1 MPLLEVK
8 GLVKTY
14 GRKTVVNDVSF
25 AVEPGK
31 VIGLLGPNGAGKTTS
46 FRMTIGMISP
56 NGGAVF
62 LKDEDVTHLPMY
74 LRARRGMG
82 YLSQEPSV
90 FQRMTVLDNIVAI
103 IETLDMP
110 RREHV
115 AHGMAVLE
123 NLGLEKLAGS
133 LAFDLSG
140 GERRRLEIARAL
152 VTDPAVIMLD
162 EPFSGVDP
170 KKVSDI
176 KQMIA
181 RMRDRGI
188 GILLTDHNVRDTLS
202 ITDRAYIIDEGVI
215 LMSGEPDEVIAD
227 EAVRARYLGDDFKM

>member
-1 MPLLEVK
+1 MPLLEVQHLLK
-8 GLVKTY
+8 RY

-25 AVEPGK
+25 SVDAGQV
-31 VIGLLGPNGAGKTTS
+31 VGLLGPNGAGKTTS

-56 NGGAVF
+56 DGGAVF
-62 LKDEDVTHLPMY
+62 LKGEDVTRLPMY

-90 FQRMTVLDNIVAI
+90 FQRMTVLDNILAI
-103 IETLDMP
+103 IETLDIP
-110 RREHV
+110 RREHK
-115 AHGMAVLE
+115 ARGMAILQE
-123 NLGLEKLAGS
+123 LGLGQLAGS
-133 LAFDLSG
+133 LALNLSG

-152 VTDPAVIMLD
+152 VTNPAVIMLD

-181 RMRDRGI
+181 TMRDRGI

-215 LMSGEPDEVIAD
+215 LMHGVPDDVVAD
-227 EAVRARYLGDDFKM
+227 EAVRARYLGHDFEM

>member
-1 MPLLEVK
+1 MSLLEARE
-8 GLVKTY
+8 LVKRY
-14 GRKTVVNDVSF
+14 GPKTVVNDVSF
-25 AVEPGK
+25 SVEPGQ
-31 VIGLLGPNGAGKTTS
+31 VVGLLGPNGAGKTTS
-46 FRMTIGMISP
+46 FRMTIGMITVD
-56 NGGAVF
+56 GGSVY
-62 LKDEDVTHLPMY
+62 LKGEDVTHLPMY

-103 IETLDMP
+103 IETLNIP
-110 RREHV
+110 KEEHV
-115 AHGMAVLE
+115 RRGMEVLE
-123 NLGLEKLAGS
+123 ELGLSKLSGS
-133 LAFDLSG
+133 LALNLSG

-152 VTDPAVIMLD
+152 VTNPSVIMLD

-176 KQMIA
+176 KQMIEV
-181 RMRDRGI
+181 MRDKGI

-215 LMSGEPDEVIAD
+215 LMHGTPDEVVAD
-227 EAVRARYLGDDFKM
+227 EAVRARYLGNDFKM

>member
-1 MPLLEVK
+1 MALLEVK

-14 GRKTVVNDVSF
+14 GRKTVVNNVSF
-25 AVEPGK
+25 VVEPGT

-46 FRMTIGMISP
+46 FRMTIGMIAP

-62 LKDEDVTHLPMY
+62 LKDKDVTHLPMY

-110 RREHV
+110 RREHIT
-115 AHGMAVLE
+115 HGMAVLE
-123 NLGLEKLAGS
+123 DLGLEKLADS
-133 LAFDLSG
+133 LALDLSG

-176 KQMIA
+176 KQMIS

-215 LMSGEPDEVIAD
+215 LMSGEPDEVVAD

>member
-1 MPLLEVK
+1 MSLLEVK
-8 GLVKTY
+8 GLVKRY
-14 GRKTVVNDVSF
+14 GHKIVVNQASF
-25 AVEPGK
+25 AVDPGQ
-31 VIGLLGPNGAGKTTS
+31 VVGLLGPNGAGKTTS

-56 NGGAVF
+56 ESGSVF
-62 LKDEDVTHLPMY
+62 LKGEDVTHLPMY

-103 IETLDMP
+103 VETLDVP
-110 RREHV
+110 KEEHV
-115 AHGMAVLE
+115 ERGAAILE
-123 NLGLEKLAGS
+123 DLGLEKLADS
-133 LAFDLSG
+133 LALNLSG

-152 VTDPAVIMLD
+152 VTRPAVIMLD

-181 RMRDRGI
+181 IMRNRGI
-188 GILLTDHNVRDTLS
+188 GILMTDHNVRDTLS

-215 LMSGEPDEVIAD
+215 LMRGTPEEVVTD

>member
-1 MPLLEVK
+1 MSLMQVSH
-8 GLVKTY
+8 LVKSY
-14 GRKTVVNDVSF
+14 GKKTVVNDVSF
-25 AVEPGK
+25 SVEPGK
-31 VIGLLGPNGAGKTTS
+31 VVGLLGPNGAGKTTS
-46 FRMTIGMISP
+46 FRMSIGLIRADGGSVML
-56 NGGAVF
+56 NG
-62 LKDEDVTHLPMY
+62 EDVTHLPMY

-82 YLSQEPSV
+82 YLAQEPSV

-103 IETLDMP
+103 IETLDVPVDEHKDLGMKIL
-110 RREHV
+110 RE
-115 AHGMAVLE
+115 
-123 NLGLEKLAGS
+123 LGLDKLSDSYAMN
-133 LAFDLSG
+133 LSG

-152 VTDPAVIMLD
+152 VTNPRVIMLD

-176 KQMIA
+176 KQMVSA
-181 RMRDRGI
+181 MRDRGI

-215 LMSGEPDEVIAD
+215 LMHGTPDEVVNN